1 LLKKKKVAV
10 APEFKIQEATII
22 VGQQVDQ
29 FRKMVEEVEHAKS
42 LRNEAIEELNKE
54 IASLEAKL
62 QEKKNAVAYAEANN
76 KDDDEFIK
84 RFKELMEL

>member
-1 LLKKKKVAV
+1 MLKNKNVVV
-10 APEFKIQEATII
+10 APESKIQEATII
-22 VGQQVDQ
+22 VDQQVDQ

-62 QEKKNAVAYAEANN
+62 QAKKNAVEYAEANN
-76 KDDDEFIK
+76 KADDGFIK
-84 RFKELMEL
+84 RLNELMGF